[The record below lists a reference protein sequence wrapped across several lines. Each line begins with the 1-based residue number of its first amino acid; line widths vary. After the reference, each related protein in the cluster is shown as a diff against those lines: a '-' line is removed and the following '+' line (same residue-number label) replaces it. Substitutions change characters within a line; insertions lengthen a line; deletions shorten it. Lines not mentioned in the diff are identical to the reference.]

1 MNVKRGWSGFPV
13 RRAVS
18 ESLDLDL
25 AFSLLL
31 GHPDDSGCVLFCSF
45 SLFIVC
51 PIATAW
57 DRLYT
62 RFASVS
68 VSVHLC
74 AHLVAFLD
82 LFYQN
87 WCRRKNP
94 KKWKRVR
101 WKSTSLHP
109 FSHFASK
116 NPHFRPRSPENPCKY
131 ICFKCTRIAEIF
143 AFWGIRGWETGWWR
157 QILDRK
163 WKYGRFVYAE
173 WKMCNMCNITVI

>member
-74 AHLVAFLD
+74 AHT
-82 LFYQN
+82 
-87 WCRRKNP
+87 W
-94 KKWKRVR
+94 
-101 WKSTSLHP
+101 
-109 FSHFASK
+109 SHFLIYFTKIGADVKTPKSE
-116 NPHFRPRSPENPCKY
+116 NEFDESQHRSILSPILPPKTPILGQEILKTHAN
-131 ICFKCTRIAEIF
+131 IF
-143 AFWGIRGWETGWWR
+143 ALNVRESPKFLRLEEFGV
-157 QILDRK
+157 RK
-163 WKYGRFVYAE
+163 QDGDVRY
-173 WKMCNMCNITVI
+173 